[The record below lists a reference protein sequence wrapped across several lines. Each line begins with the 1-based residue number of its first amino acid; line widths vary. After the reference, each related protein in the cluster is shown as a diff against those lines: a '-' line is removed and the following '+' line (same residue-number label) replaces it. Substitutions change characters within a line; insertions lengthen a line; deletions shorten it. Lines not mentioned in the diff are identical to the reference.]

1 MADLAVDP
9 SSGTAVMRIALDL
22 SERDPDAP
30 LLPPLSATA
39 PAAPAAA
46 SASAPAAGGAPTSH
60 TSLTSISSLPAAL
73 PPRLP
78 TPRTTGQDVFLTT
91 GVPWA
96 YAPGRRYSPL
106 PLPAPS
112 PLAVGGAW
120 SRWSPLPGSPALF
133 SPLLPS
139 DVGGWK
145 GGVPPAPGSAAPGG
159 GGAEPTTP
167 VLLSDLNSMAFGRR
181 AGGEG
186 RRVEAGLGW

>member
-1 MADLAVDP
+1 MTQALAALCASAIVLFARLV
-9 SSGTAVMRIALDL
+9 TAVRGLWIGVEPALRQRVYLANHCSHGDFV
-22 SERDPDAP
+22 
-30 LLPPLSATA
+30 LLWT
-39 PAAPAAA
+39 
-46 SASAPAAGGAPTSH
+46 
-60 TSLTSISSLPAAL
+60 AL

-145 GGVPPAPGSAAPGG
+145 GGVLPAPGSAAPVG